1 MQPFYFAYGSNMST
15 PRLRERIPEAEPAGA
30 AWVDGYRLT
39 CNKLGKDGS
48 GKANLVPS
56 AGDAA
61 WGVLFSGFA
70 DTAWTSLDRFEW
82 GYSRASCRVLTA
94 EGQHVEARLYLALE
108 PAEHEIP
115 PFDWY
120 RSHCLSGA
128 VEHRL
133 PEPVIE
139 TIRQWTVAPGAL

>member
-30 AWVDGYRLT
+30 AWVDG
-39 CNKLGKDGS
+39 S
-48 GKANLVPS
+48 NLVPS